1 MSADL
6 TALLEGLSRQRG
18 VRGSLIASAEDGL
31 VVAEVA
37 MEGVET
43 RAVAA
48 LGAALV
54 QRLTRAAE
62 TAGYAAPSFLHVH
75 AEQGVLL
82 AMPAG
87 ELLLLVLAAPEIN
100 VGLARLAMREAVGQ
114 TA

>member
-1 MSADL
+1 MTGNL
-6 TALLEGLSRQRG
+6 TALLEELSRQRG
-18 VRGSLIASAEDGL
+18 VRGSLLASAADGL

-37 MEGVET
+37 MEGVDT

-54 QRLTRAAE
+54 QRLSRAAR
-62 TAGYAAPSFLHVH
+62 TAGHSEPAFLHVH
-75 AEQGVLL
+75 GDDGVLL

-100 VGLARLAMREAVGQ
+100 VGLARLAMREAAEQ